1 MLPLKKDEHGQVLP
15 VETDIRKVPPLDDVL
30 LFFRFGFAPAERKFK
45 VLLLAQLGARIRV
58 REACAMRLDD
68 VVKDTNFRRW
78 RFLIQKKKVN
88 KIVEKELPEA
98 IAALLRSWIS
108 DNLEWIYSKEGFI
121 FPHTNNRSLYTPPHS
136 VQDWFCKKRKQLAQ
150 LFPKRTFAD
159 TISPICYKNV
169 NNSVV
174 PKHSEEATHM
184 WSSHLMKRMSGT
196 LIQLIEKDPR
206 FTQAMLC
213 HENIHTTMKH
223 YVDQATILEN
233 REARVINKIFDV
245 NFYDSIKEENITAPA
260 VWDELRLKEKGKD

>member
-1 MLPLKKDEHGQVLP
+1 MLPLKKDMHGQVLP
-15 VETDIRKVPPLDDVL
+15 VETEVRKVPPLDDVL

-45 VLLLAQLGARIRV
+45 VLLLVQLGARIRV
-58 REACAMRLDD
+58 HEACALNLADFVR
-68 VVKDTNFRRW
+68 DTNFRRF
-78 RFLIQKKKVN
+78 RVLIQKKKTN
-88 KIVEKELPEA
+88 KIVEKELPES

-108 DNLEWIYSKEGFI
+108 DNLEWIYSKEGCV

-136 VQDWFCKKRKQLAQ
+136 VQDWFCKKRKQLAAM
-150 LFPKRTFAD
+150 FPKRSFGD
-159 TISPICYKNV
+159 IINPICYKNV
-169 NNSVV
+169 NNSVI
-174 PKHSEEATHM
+174 PKHQEEATHM

-196 LIQLIEKDPR
+196 LIQLIEKDPK

-245 NFYDSIKEENITAPA
+245 TFYDSIKEENVTAPA
-260 VWDELRLKEKGKD
+260 VWDELKMRGK